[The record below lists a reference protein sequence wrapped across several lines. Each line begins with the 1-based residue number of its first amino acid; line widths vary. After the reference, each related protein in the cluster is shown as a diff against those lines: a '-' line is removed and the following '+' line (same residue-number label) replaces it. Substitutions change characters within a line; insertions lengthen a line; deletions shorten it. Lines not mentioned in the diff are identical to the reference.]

1 MQITIRKLYNH
12 TGKET
17 GATLRALQERPPDL
31 QRKLLLEGQLIQY
44 CVKQLYPNEKLNIFR
59 DTYMGI
65 PAITVIKEEPQ
76 TPAVEV
82 VVTNQ

>member
-17 GATLRALQERPPDL
+17 GAILCALQERTPDL
-31 QRKLLLEGQLIQY
+31 QRKLLLEGKLIQY
-44 CVKQLYPNEKLNIFR
+44 CVKQLYPNEKLNVFR
-59 DTYMGI
+59 DTYMGV
-65 PAITVIKEEPQ
+65 PAITVIKEGTQMP
-76 TPAVEV
+76 VIEV